1 MKTQVLNK
9 LKEDEK
15 FLKFLRENSNWYKEL
30 NRDPL
35 NVDIFIKKMKEK
47 YKLRTIDRIDSVV
60 DSVDLITKI
69 INEKNLQIS
78 IKYN

>member
-30 NRDPL
+30 NRNPL

-69 INEKNLQIS
+69 INA
-78 IKYN
+78 

>member
-69 INEKNLQIS
+69 INA
-78 IKYN
+78 